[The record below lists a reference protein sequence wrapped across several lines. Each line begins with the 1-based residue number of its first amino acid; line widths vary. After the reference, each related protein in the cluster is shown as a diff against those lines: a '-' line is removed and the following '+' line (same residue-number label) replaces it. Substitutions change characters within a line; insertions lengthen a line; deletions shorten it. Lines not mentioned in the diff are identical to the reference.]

1 MATQTLKGKTAIV
14 TGAGKPSG
22 IGAAIALILAEHGAN
37 VSQTVKPPIIFQTRL
52 TRQQILVHYSS
63 SAGPAQEVVAAIQ
76 RLGVQAIAVQ
86 ADATQPSF
94 GTTLVSAAL
103 KHLNTTTI
111 DIIVNNAGTA
121 AVHAGGISSVPISA
135 WDEIYHV
142 NVRAPFTLIQAALP
156 HMPRGS
162 RIVNIG
168 SIAAKLGHEWL
179 TVYASAK
186 GALNAMTVS
195 MAQELGPKDITI
207 NVLAPGPI
215 KTEMSMAG
223 TPIFAKLMTNAH
235 IKREGTTREVAEA
248 ALFLASPG
256 AGYITGQVLAVDG
269 GINLP

>member
-1 MATQTLKGKTAIV
+1 MVI
-14 TGAGKPSG
+14 
-22 IGAAIALILAEHGAN
+22 
-37 VSQTVKPPIIFQTRL
+37 
-52 TRQQILVHYSS
+52 HYSS
-63 SAGPAQEVVAAIQ
+63 SAGPAQEVVASIQ
-76 RLGVQAIAVQ
+76 RLGAQVIAVQ

-94 GTTLVSAAL
+94 GTTLVEAAL
-103 KHLNTTTI
+103 KQFDTSTI

-121 AVHAGGISSVPISA
+121 AVHNSISAVPFSA
-135 WDEIYHV
+135 WDDVYHV

-156 HMPRGS
+156 HMPPGS
-162 RIVNIG
+162 RIINIG

-195 MAQELGPKDITI
+195 MAQELGPKAITI

-223 TPIFAKLMTNAH
+223 TPIFDKLMANAH
-235 IKREGTTREVAEA
+235 IKREGTASEVAEA

-256 AGYITGQVLAVDG
+256 ASYITGQVLAVDG